1 MSAADRE
8 LDGALRG
15 VPSAEVAVVGAMML
29 DPTVLDRCDALRP
42 EDFSDKRL
50 GRVWAVAH
58 RLRANGVRPDLL
70 SLPSAIEAAG
80 ETPDIGFLVALGEA
94 KGTAVNVE
102 HFAELVRLDA
112 DRRRAMSACLGAA
125 DLLSRASLY
134 ESGEVSKAMREA
146 ALAADRACSPDGGA
160 TLDDAARLD
169 HAMTSFVRVVEERWR
184 AHKSGQPIVT
194 TISTGFDDL
203 DEMLGGGLMLGGI
216 YGVGA
221 AEKAGKTALAMQ
233 WVQSA
238 ALAGGSVILISYEV
252 PNAHAAGR
260 LLSASSGVRNAA
272 MLSGVL
278 TDGEISQMVHA
289 TGLVKP
295 WAERVHMRF
304 APGTPVEYV
313 EQTVRRFLRSSA
325 HEANPLGL
333 IVVDHLHCL
342 AASPGAPRGQN
353 DDAHLRDIVQ
363 RLANLG
369 ATSGAAV
376 LALSQHNRD
385 RRQRAADS
393 PPRPTDIRGSAAL
406 VEKVWGLV
414 QIHRPG
420 VDPGNDVDPEQAALY
435 VTANRYGG
443 TGHVKTRFVGARQ
456 RFELPRPADAGWGQ
470 R

>member
-1 MSAADRE
+1 MSRADRE
-8 LDGALRG
+8 VEGALHG
-15 VPSAEVAVVGAMML
+15 VSSVEVAVVGAMML
-29 DPTVLDRCDALRP
+29 DPSVLDRCDSVRTD
-42 EDFSDKRL
+42 DFADKRL

-58 RLRANGVRPDLL
+58 RLRADGVRPDLV
-70 SLPSAIEAAG
+70 SLPTALEAAG
-80 ETPDIGFLVALGEA
+80 ETVDMRFVVALAEA
-94 KGTAVNVE
+94 KATAVNVE
-102 HFAELVRLDA
+102 HFASLVRLDA
-112 DRRRAMSACLGAA
+112 DRRRAMAACLGAA

-134 ESGEVSKAMREA
+134 ETGDVAKAMREA
-146 ALAADRACSPDGGA
+146 ALAVDRACSPDGGA
-160 TLDDAARLD
+160 TPDDAARLD
-169 HAMTSFVRVVEERWR
+169 VAMTDFVSDVKARWEAFR
-184 AHKSGQPIVT
+184 AGRPTKT
-194 TISTGFDDL
+194 TISTGFDAL

-233 WVQSA
+233 WVEAA
-238 ALAGGSVILISYEV
+238 ALAGWSVILISYEV

-260 LLSASSGVRNAA
+260 LLSATSGVRNAA
-272 MLSGVL
+272 MLSGAL
-278 TDGEISQMVHA
+278 GDNDISQMLHA
-289 TGLVKP
+289 THRIKQ
-295 WAERVHMRF
+295 WSDRVHMRF

-313 EQTVRRFLRSSA
+313 EQTVRRFLRSTA
-325 HEANPLGL
+325 HETHPLGL

-342 AASPGAPRGQN
+342 APSPGAPRGQS
-353 DDAHLRDIVQ
+353 DDAHLRDVVQ

-443 TGHVKTRFVGARQ
+443 TGHVPVRFVGQRQ
-456 RFELPRPADAGWGQ
+456 RFELPRLGVATWG
-470 R
+470 